1 MNDQNLNLS
10 KIGKHKVLE
19 EFTPERETLFRI
31 WVIEFLLIYIG
42 NTIIAGLLILIVSI
56 EEGVGNYAQLLNLV
70 YPWFFGFTLPLF
82 VLGMIFAW
90 IYVRAINY
98 TLTTHE
104 IIVEKGVITKSRKI
118 VPYRNITNFNQRRG
132 PFDRLLGGSLFGTI
146 GIETAGMSGSSNQKS
161 RPEQKLVGIKNT
173 HEYTEKIRSI
183 LSRMKGQAAVTADN
197 EIASSLS
204 EEDILSEMLSTLK
217 VIAKKI

>member
-1 MNDQNLNLS
+1 MNGQNLDLS
-10 KIGKHKVLE
+10 KISKNKVFE
-19 EFTPERETLFRI
+19 EFTPERNTLFKI
-31 WVIEFLLIYIG
+31 WCIELLIIYIV
-42 NTIIAGLLILIVSI
+42 NIAIASFLILLISLD
-56 EEGVGNYAQLLNLV
+56 EEIASFAQLLIMV
-70 YPWFFGFTLPLF
+70 YPWLFGITVPLF
-82 VLGMIFAW
+82 VLGVIFTW
-90 IYVRAINY
+90 IYIGAINY

-104 IIVEKGVITKSRKI
+104 IIVEKGIITKSRKI

-173 HEYTEKIRSI
+173 HDYTEKIRSI
-183 LSRMKGQAAVTADN
+183 LSRMKGQASVTTDN
-197 EIASSLS
+197 EIASSLN
-204 EEDILSEMLSTLK
+204 EEDILKDMLSTLK

>member
-19 EFTPERETLFRI
+19 EFTPEQNTLFKI
-31 WVIEFLLIYIG
+31 WCIELLIVYIG
-42 NTIIAGLLILIVSI
+42 NTAVASLLILLISI
-56 EEGVGNYAQLLNLV
+56 EDGIASYAQLLNLV
-70 YPWFFGFTLPLF
+70 YPWFFGFTAPLF
-82 VLGMIFAW
+82 MLGILFMW

-98 TLTTHE
+98 KLTTHE
-104 IIVEKGVITKSRKI
+104 IIVEKGIITKSRKI

-146 GIETAGMSGSSNQKS
+146 GIETAGMSGGSNQKS
-161 RPEQKLVGIKNT
+161 RPEQKLVGIRDT

-204 EEDILSEMLSTLK
+204 EEDILKEMLSTLK
-217 VIAKKI
+217 VIVEKI

>member
-1 MNDQNLNLS
+1 MNNQNLNLS

-19 EFTPERETLFRI
+19 EFTPEKNTLFQI
-31 WVIEFLLIYIG
+31 WFIEILLIYIG
-42 NTIIAGLLILIVSI
+42 NTAIATLLILVISI
-56 EEGVGNYAQLLNLV
+56 DEALSFTQLLNKAYL
-70 YPWFFGFTLPLF
+70 WFIGITVPLF

-90 IYVRAINY
+90 TYVKEIKY

-104 IIVEKGVITKSRKI
+104 IIVEKGIITKSQKI

-146 GIETAGMSGSSNQKS
+146 GIETAGMSGGSNQKS
-161 RPEQKLVGIKNT
+161 RPEQKLVGIRNT

-204 EEDILSEMLSTLK
+204 EEDILKEMLSTLK
-217 VIAKKI
+217 LIAKKI

>member
-1 MNDQNLNLS
+1 MNDQSLNLG

-19 EFTPERETLFRI
+19 EFTPEQKTLFTI
-31 WVIEFLLIYIG
+31 WSVELLLIYII
-42 NTIIAGLLILIVSI
+42 NITIASLLMLLISI
-56 EEGVGNYAQLLNLV
+56 AEGNYTYVEIVTMV
-70 YPWFFGFTLPLF
+70 YPWFFGFTAPF
-82 VLGMIFAW
+82 FMLGLIFAS
-90 IYVRAINY
+90 IYIRAINY

-104 IIVEKGVITKSRKI
+104 IIVEKGIITKSRKI

-132 PFDRLLGGSLFGTI
+132 PFDRLFGGSLFGSI
-146 GIETAGMSGSSNQKS
+146 GIETAGMSGGSNQQT

-197 EIASSLS
+197 EIASSLN
-204 EEDILSEMLSTLK
+204 EEDILKEMLSTLK
-217 VIAKKI
+217 VIAEKI